1 MARSSR
7 EQAEKH
13 REAIE
18 AASSRLFRERGLN
31 GISVAEL
38 MGSAGLTH
46 GGFYSHFDSKD
57 ALAAIACGRA
67 FAESAQRWDRRLAEA
82 GTTATPCAS
91 ASPAPIF
98 PRAIATTPA
107 AAARRWRCASTSRAR
122 PPTSRC
128 ARAFR
133 DGLQQLVAQWERTID
148 EADPAVRRHRAM
160 AELAAMTG
168 AVMLA
173 RATVDS
179 PDADDFLAGMRELI
193 LGAGS
198 AEAAEGG

>member
-82 GTTATPCAS
+82 GDDRHAMRERIAGPYLS
-91 ASPAPIF
+91 ARHRDDPGGGCPAVAMCVDVA
-98 PRAIATTPA
+98 REA
-107 AAARRWRCASTSRAR
+107 ADKPVRQ
-122 PPTSRC
+122 
-128 ARAFR
+128 AFR

-148 EADPAVRRHRAM
+148 EADPAVRRRRAM